1 MRAHT
6 LSMTSAPMPPQP
18 AGRSSYVARGAQR
31 RGDACISGKRRMS
44 GMLFHRKATGIMLRA
59 LHVESHMQEAVIEHV
74 RRVSDHWS
82 YDALGRRGVIVA
94 KLSRQRQLK
103 KSGEFLSGAALC
115 PRA

>member
-1 MRAHT
+1 MLLR
-6 LSMTSAPMPPQP
+6 
-18 AGRSSYVARGAQR
+18 GRSVAATQ
-31 RGDACISGKRRMS
+31 CILGKRRMS
-44 GMLFHRKATGIMLRA
+44 GMLFHRKSTGMTQRA

-74 RRVSDHWS
+74 RRVSEHWS

-115 PRA
+115 PSP